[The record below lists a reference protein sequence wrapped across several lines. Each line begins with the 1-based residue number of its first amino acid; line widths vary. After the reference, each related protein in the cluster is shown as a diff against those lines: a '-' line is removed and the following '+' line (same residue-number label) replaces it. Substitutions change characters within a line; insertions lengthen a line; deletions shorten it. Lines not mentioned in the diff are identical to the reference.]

1 MLTLSKNKRMHVSPK
16 YINLNGTLHD
26 VSTPIVMGI
35 VNVTPDSF
43 FEGSRYQTE
52 KSIAERTQQIL
63 TEGGRMIDVGAY
75 SSRPDAEHISEEE
88 EWRRLAFAL
97 RVIRE
102 TAPDAAISVDTFRSE
117 IAKRAVGEFGVAMI
131 NDISGGEMDKLMFE
145 TIGKLRVP
153 YVLMHMKGSPQ
164 TMQQNCNYDN
174 LMQEIL
180 LYFSK
185 KVEALRKLG
194 VCDILLDPGFG
205 FSKTMDQNYELM
217 HHLSDFRIFDLPMLV
232 GISRKSMIYKLL
244 ETTPENSINGT
255 TVLNTLSI
263 LGGANILR
271 VHDVKQAV
279 ECIRLITK
287 TQQSC

>member
-1 MLTLSKNKRMHVSPK
+1 MHVSPK

-35 VNVTPDSF
+35 VNITPDSF
-43 FEGSRYQTE
+43 FEGSRFQTE

-75 SSRPDAEHISEEE
+75 SSRPEAEHISEEE

-102 TAPDAAISVDTFRSE
+102 AAPEAAISVDTFRSE

-164 TMQQNCNYDN
+164 TMQQQCNYDN

-194 VCDILLDPGFG
+194 VCDIILDPGFG
-205 FSKTMDQNYELM
+205 FSKTVDQNYKLL
-217 HHLSDFRIFDLPMLV
+217 HHLSDLCIFDLPVLV
-232 GISRKSMIYKLL
+232 GLSRKSMIYKMLDI
-244 ETTPENSINGT
+244 TPEQCLNGT
-255 TVLNTLSI
+255 TVLNTMSVM
-263 LGGANILR
+263 GGADILR
-271 VHDVKQAV
+271 VHDVKEAV
-279 ECIRLITK
+279 ETIKLVTK
-287 TQQSC
+287 TLEPC